1 MAEPIV
7 LDKSRRLLPP
17 QDYAALRASGL
28 EYVRR
33 LSGRIWTDHN
43 AHDPGITLLELLC
56 YALTDLG
63 YRTGFD
69 VKDLLTTEDGEA
81 APPEQSGLFPA
92 HEVLTAAPLTILDYR
107 RLLLKIEGVR
117 NAWLDPMMDPE
128 RPGNYRE
135 SEVSIHADVGAG
147 GLSYQPVGAQGET
160 NPRVRL
166 GGLYRV
172 LLELEIDDRLG
183 GLNESRL
190 VHQARRGAL
199 KGLVFSLDSADPAFL
214 AGAMDFG
221 PDLDRVLDVM
231 SVTPAGQAFSAEVRV
246 RLAGGSERV
255 LPPLTVRVV
264 ESRPRP
270 DADPVA
276 VTAALLRDL
285 LADNAADGPI
295 ALFWEKQQ
303 ARQQSV
309 TRARCVLHA
318 NRNLCEDFL
327 SVRTVPPQHVAVC
340 ADVEV
345 ESGADLEAVQA
356 AVFHAIERYLNP
368 PVRYY
373 ALRELLDE
381 GLCADDIYDGPYVN
395 PAFTCQGAPVFTK
408 PGFVKREDLEAT
420 ELRRVVYVS
429 DIISALMDL
438 DGVVAVR
445 NVLLRTHDGAGA
457 PIGDSQKWSLPVA
470 PLHQPVLAIDRSK
483 ILFLKNEIPYR
494 ARPAEFRRTL
504 DHLRAMDRKAAYVEP
519 NQALPLP
526 RGRYR
531 HPSRYVSIQHD
542 FPKTYG
548 IGETGLPATASLAR
562 VTQAR
567 QLKAYLTFY
576 DQVLADYL
584 SQLAGVRALFSLR
597 KDVAHTYFSQY
608 VDGIAGVRGIFED
621 EFYAD
626 PARLRDDL
634 LHARLTEDEA
644 RFQDRRNRVL
654 DHLMARF
661 GEQFTD
667 YVLMMFTL
675 EGNPLKTGEALI
687 ADKIDFLREYPVVSR
702 ERHKAFNYRPETA
715 AGIWNTDNVSGLEK
729 RVSRL
734 AGFDDYSRRD
744 LACPHVFDALFLAAP
759 VGGQFRVEI
768 RNAAGTAIFQ
778 SAELLP
784 TAAAATS
791 AARTLYPS
799 IRHDTSYQLDAG
811 GGANQVRYRIAAG
824 SVTLRSTATFATE
837 ADAFRS
843 MRAIIDRYDQILL
856 GDAACGREGFHLIEH
871 ILLRPVSTQDEM
883 MAVCLD
889 PDGQSCGDE
898 DPYSFRTHVVLPYW
912 PARFRDLAFRKFF
925 ERTLREE
932 TPAHVHVRIC
942 WVGNEQMAE
951 LDRAHRVWREARAA
965 ASSDP
970 AAVRG
975 AQRDLIGVL
984 ERLKTVYPAAILHDC
999 VEGDDENPVRLG
1011 STNLGIL

>member
-1 MAEPIV
+1 MAEPVV

-28 EYVRR
+28 EYIRQ
-33 LSGRIWTDHN
+33 LSGRIWTDHT
-43 AHDPGITLLELLC
+43 AHDPGITLLEILC

-69 VKDLLTTEDGEA
+69 VKDLLATEDGA
-81 APPEQSGLFPA
+81 TAPPEQSGLFPA

-117 NAWLDPMMDPE
+117 NVWLDPMTDPA

-135 SEVSIHADVGAG
+135 SEVPIHADLGAG
-147 GLSYQPVGAQGET
+147 GLSYQPVGAQGQA
-160 NPRVRL
+160 NPRVRI

-183 GLNESRL
+183 SLNESRL

-199 KGLVFSLDSADPAFL
+199 KGLVFSIDSADPAFL
-214 AGAMDFG
+214 AGTMDFD
-221 PDLDRVLDVM
+221 PDLDRVLEVV
-231 SVTPAGQAFSAEVRV
+231 SLTQAGQGFTAQVRV
-246 RLAGGSERV
+246 RLASGSERV
-255 LPPLTVRVV
+255 LPPLTVGVV
-264 ESRPRP
+264 EPRPRP
-270 DADPVA
+270 DAEPVA
-276 VTAALLRDL
+276 VTASPLRDL
-285 LADNAADGPI
+285 LADSAADGPI

-303 ARQQSV
+303 ARQRSV
-309 TRARCVLHA
+309 ARARCVLHA

-345 ESGADLEAVQA
+345 EPDADLEAVQA

-368 PVRYY
+368 PIRYY
-373 ALRELLDE
+373 SLKELLDE
-381 GLCADDIYDGPYVN
+381 GLCADEIYDGPHVN
-395 PAFTCQGAPVFTK
+395 PAFTCRGAPVFTK
-408 PGFVKREDLEAT
+408 PGFVKREDLEAS

-429 DIISALMDL
+429 DIINALMDL
-438 DGVVAVR
+438 DGVVSVR
-445 NVLLRTHDGAGA
+445 NVLLRAHDGAGA
-457 PIGDSQKWSLPVA
+457 PVGNSQKWSLPVA

-494 ARPAEFRRTL
+494 ARPVEFQRTL
-504 DHLRAMDRKAAYVEP
+504 DQLRAMDRKAAYVEP

-531 HPSRYVSIQHD
+531 HPARYVSIQHD

-548 IGETGLPATASLAR
+548 IGEAGLPATASLAR

-584 SQLAGVRALFSLR
+584 GQLANVRTLFSLR
-597 KDVAHTYFSQY
+597 KEVAQTYFSQY
-608 VDGIAGVRGIFED
+608 LDGVAGVRGIFDD
-621 EFYAD
+621 EFYVNK
-626 PARLRDDL
+626 ARLRDDL

-644 RFQDRRNRVL
+644 LFQDRRNRAL

-661 GEQFTD
+661 AEQFTD

-675 EGNPLKTGEALI
+675 EGDPLKTGEDLI
-687 ADKIDFLREYPVVSR
+687 ADKIDFLREYPVLSR
-702 ERHKAFNYRPETA
+702 DRHKAFNYRPETA
-715 AGIWNTDNVSGLEK
+715 AGVWNTENVSGLEK
-729 RVSRL
+729 RVSRR
-734 AGFDDYSRRD
+734 AGLDGYSRRD
-744 LACPHVFDALFLAAP
+744 LACPHVFDALFRAAA
-759 VGGQFRVEI
+759 VGSQFRVQI
-768 RNAAGTAIFQ
+768 RSAAGAVIFQ
-778 SAELLP
+778 SVELFP
-784 TAAAATS
+784 TAAAAMS
-791 AARTLYPS
+791 AARTLYPL
-799 IRHDTSYQLDAG
+799 IRLEASYQLDAT
-811 GGANQVRYRIAAG
+811 GGANQIRYRIAAG
-824 SVTLRSTATFATE
+824 GVTLGHTGTFATE
-837 ADAFRS
+837 GDAVRS
-843 MRAIIDRYDQILL
+843 MRAVIDRYDQILL
-856 GDAACGREGFHLIEH
+856 GDAACNQEGFHLIEH
-871 ILLRPVSTQDEM
+871 ILLRPTSVQDEL

-889 PDGQSCGDE
+889 PDGESCGDE
-898 DPYSFRTHVVLPYW
+898 DPYSFRIHVVLPYW
-912 PARFRDLAFRKFF
+912 PTRFRDLAFRKFF

-942 WVGNEQMAE
+942 WVSNEQMAE
-951 LDRAHRVWREARAA
+951 LDRAYRAWIEARAA
-965 ASSDP
+965 ASPDP

-975 AQRDLIGVL
+975 ALRDLIRVL

-1011 STNLGIL
+1011 STNLGIF